1 MKSLFNCKGQSIVE
15 ITLMTP
21 IILVALYVPFDF
33 GMTIFTGHLTQN
45 AVRDGAR
52 IASSTDS
59 MDDTKA
65 ATLATEVYGN
75 LPQMLVSNASVSP
88 KKVTVT
94 YYPDGA
100 TDCAQ
105 IVEVKAQGTYNFFFY
120 RLIGLLGFTPP
131 DPIQITRTTR
141 MRYESQP
148 DKYGGTGSSEPV
160 FCTNPPALGTWP
172 ATWPAT

>member
-75 LPQMLVSNASVSP
+75 LPQMLVSGSP
-88 KKVTVT
+88 ATKQVTVT
-94 YYPDGA
+94 LLAGGA
-100 TDCAQ
+100 ADCAQ
-105 IVEVKAQGTYNFFFY
+105 VVEVRAQGTYNFFFY
-120 RLIGLLGFTPP
+120 RLIGLLGMTPP
-131 DPIQITRTTR
+131 NPIQITRTTR
-141 MRYESQP
+141 MRYEHQP
-148 DKYGGTGSSEPV
+148 DMNGGNGPTTD
-160 FCTNPPALGTWP
+160 FCTNPPASGTWPVTWP
-172 ATWPAT
+172 AT